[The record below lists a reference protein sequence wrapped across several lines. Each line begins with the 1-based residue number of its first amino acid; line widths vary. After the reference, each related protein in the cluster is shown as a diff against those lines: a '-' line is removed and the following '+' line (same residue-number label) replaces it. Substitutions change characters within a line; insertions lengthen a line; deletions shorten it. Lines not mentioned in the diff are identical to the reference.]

1 LTTGKA
7 LQDPHGFDPEIRQI
21 EQEIVEFF
29 AETDPE
35 YSGRHPIIV
44 TVMAYFYIRRN
55 LTQRDLQNLTGFSA
69 GTISKSVRQMVDINM
84 INKEVIPGTHEHI
97 YKMEELPFMSARIFL
112 RTIKLLEELQEEL
125 KETKETLDTNA
136 KEMQNLN
143 GYQRIYT
150 ITTQLLR
157 IISPSQM
164 IVTLIEKELKKF
176 TKTSQ

>member
-1 LTTGKA
+1 M
-7 LQDPHGFDPEIRQI
+7 QRQI
-21 EQEIVEFF
+21 L
-29 AETDPE
+29 
-35 YSGRHPIIV
+35 S
-44 TVMAYFYIRRN
+44 TV
-55 LTQRDLQNLTGFSA
+55 
-69 GTISKSVRQMVDINM
+69 VDIHM
-84 INKEVIPGTHEHI
+84 ITKEVIPGTHEHI

-125 KETKETLDTNA
+125 KKTKETLDTNA

-164 IVTLIEKELKKF
+164 IVTLIERALKKF
-176 TKTSQ
+176 TRTSQ

>member
-1 LTTGKA
+1 MTSGKA

-35 YSGRHPIIV
+35 FSGRHPIIV
-44 TVMAYFYIRRN
+44 TVMAYFFIRKN

-69 GTISKSVRQMVDINM
+69 GTISKSVRQLVDIN
-84 INKEVIPGTHEHI
+84 IITKEVIPGTHEHI

-112 RTIKLLEELQEEL
+112 RTTKLLEELQEEL
-125 KETKETLDTNA
+125 KKTKDTLDTHA

-150 ITTQLLR
+150 ITTQLMK

-164 IVTLIEKELKKF
+164 MVTFIEKALKKL

>member
-1 LTTGKA
+1 LTSGKA

-35 YSGRHPIIV
+35 FSGRHPIIV

-69 GTISKSVRQMVDINM
+69 GTISKSVRQLVDINM
-84 INKEVIPGTHEHI
+84 VTKEVIPGTHEHI

-112 RTIKLLEELQEEL
+112 RTIKLLEELEEEL
-125 KETKETLDTNA
+125 KKTKDTLDTHA
-136 KEMQNLN
+136 EEMQNLN

-157 IISPSQM
+157 IIPPSQM
-164 IVTLIEKELKKF
+164 IVTLIEKELKF

>member
-1 LTTGKA
+1 MTSGKA
-7 LQDPHGFDPEIRQI
+7 LQDPHGFDPEIHQI

-69 GTISKSVRQMVDINM
+69 GTISKSVRQLLDINM

>member
-1 LTTGKA
+1 MTSGKT

-35 YSGRHPIIV
+35 FSGRHPIIV

-69 GTISKSVRQMVDINM
+69 GTISKSVRQLVDINM
-84 INKEVIPGTHEHI
+84 VTKEVIPGTHEHI

-112 RTIKLLEELQEEL
+112 RTIKLLEELEEEL
-125 KETKETLDTNA
+125 KKTKDTLDTHA
-136 KEMQNLN
+136 EEMQNLN

>member
-1 LTTGKA
+1 MTSGKA
-7 LQDPHGFDPEIRQI
+7 LQDPHGFDPEIHQI

-44 TVMAYFYIRRN
+44 TVMACFYIRRN

-69 GTISKSVRQMVDINM
+69 GTISKSVRQLLDINM

-125 KETKETLDTNA
+125 KKTKETLDTNA

>member
-1 LTTGKA
+1 MTSGKA

-35 YSGRHPIIV
+35 FSGRHPIIV

-69 GTISKSVRQMVDINM
+69 GTISKSVRQLVDINM
-84 INKEVIPGTHEHI
+84 VTKEVIPGTHEHI

-112 RTIKLLEELQEEL
+112 RTIKLLEELEEEL
-125 KETKETLDTNA
+125 KKTKDTLDTHA
-136 KEMQNLN
+136 EEMQNLN

-157 IISPSQM
+157 IIPPSQM
-164 IVTLIEKELKKF
+164 IVTLIEKELKF